1 MPAREI
7 ITGLD
12 VGTAK
17 VASVVGQ
24 KREEG
29 LDIIGVGLAPCSGL
43 RKGMV
48 VDIEETVSS
57 ISASLEQAERM
68 AGVPVEHA
76 YIGIGGAHI
85 TSSNSKGVIAV
96 SRADGEI
103 SSEDVHRV
111 VEAARAVS
119 MPTNREILHVIPRFY
134 IVDGQEGIKDPVGMT
149 GIRLEVEA
157 HVIGGSTPVIK
168 NLSKCVYQAGVE
180 IDDLVFNGLAASSAY
195 LSKKQKEIGVILV
208 DIGAGT
214 TELTVFEEG
223 NILHSAVLPLGS
235 AHITNDIAIGLR
247 TSIDT
252 AEQIKIEHGRAN
264 SAEVEDKEI
273 DLSAIDSQEEQ
284 TASLKYISEI
294 IEARFSEIFNLIKD
308 ELKTIGRDE
317 TLPGGA
323 ILVGGGTKVEG
334 VTDIA
339 KDTLKIPASIG
350 APVIDA
356 SGLVDKLQDPV
367 YAVSVGVLN
376 WGVNL
381 SSVGAN
387 GEGGIKKATSGIK
400 KLFKYF
406 IP

>member
-1 MPAREI
+1 MPTST

-12 VGTAK
+12 VGTSK
-17 VASVVGQ
+17 VASCIGQ
-24 KREEG
+24 KRETG
-29 LDIIGVGLAPCSGL
+29 LDIIGVGLAPCAGL

-48 VDIEETVSS
+48 VDIEETISA

-68 AGVPVEHA
+68 AGVPVEDA
-76 YIGIGGAHI
+76 FVGIGGAHI

-103 SSEDVHRV
+103 SSEDTDRV
-111 VEAARAVS
+111 VEAARAIS

-149 GIRLEVEA
+149 GIRLEVET

-168 NLSKCVYQAGVE
+168 NLTKCVYQAGVE
-180 IDDLVFNGLAASSAY
+180 IDDLVFNGLATASAY
-195 LSKKQKEIGVILV
+195 LSKKQKEIGVVLA

-223 NILHSAVLPLGS
+223 TILHSAVLPVGS

-252 AEQIKIEHGRAN
+252 AEQIKLEYGLAKSER
-264 SAEVEDKEI
+264 VEDEEI
-273 DLSAIDSQEEQ
+273 DLSKIDPQEESK
-284 TASLKYISEI
+284 ASLKYIAEI
-294 IEARFSEIFNLIKD
+294 IEARFSEIFNLIGE
-308 ELKTIGRDE
+308 ELKGIGRE
-317 TLPGGA
+317 ATLPGGI
-323 ILVGGGTKVEG
+323 ILVGGGAKIDG
-334 VTDIA
+334 VVDVA
-339 KDTLKIPASIG
+339 KETLKIPAQVG
-350 APVIDA
+350 TPVIKA
-356 SGLVDKLQDPV
+356 TGMIDKLQDPV

-376 WGVNL
+376 WGFAAVEKGTGE
-381 SSVGAN
+381 VG
-387 GEGGIKKATSGIK
+387 GLKKATSGIK
-400 KLFKYF
+400 KFFKNF